1 MKSEGFVVKSRE
13 ALTLSSV
20 PAQSGLRKYGATRR
34 DRTGDLLIT
43 NPVLPIMA
51 DVGRGGFRMLSIS

>member
-1 MKSEGFVVKSRE
+1 MA
-13 ALTLSSV
+13 ALASCPNFAVWKVEKL
-20 PAQSGLRKYGATRR
+20 GLRMEPPRR

-51 DVGRGGFRMLSIS
+51 DVGRDGFRVLSIS

>member
-1 MKSEGFVVKSRE
+1 MESSEVGTFGEVFCFQRS
-13 ALTLSSV
+13 
-20 PAQSGLRKYGATRR
+20 YGATRR

-51 DVGRGGFRMLSIS
+51 DVGRDGFCMLSIN